1 MGDFL
6 KELRELHVYMYTCS
20 VCMIVQAQRGEVS
33 VGFSISVAFV
43 YTSTEGFFFTFSLA
57 VSPSSSRIGKGILS
71 HSRSHASVF
80 LMSVHPVL
88 CLQL

>member
-6 KELRELHVYMYTCS
+6 KELRELQVYMYTYS

-43 YTSTEGFFFTFSLA
+43 YTSTEGFFLLLA
-57 VSPSSSRIGKGILS
+57 
-71 HSRSHASVF
+71 
-80 LMSVHPVL
+80 
-88 CLQL
+88 